1 MIDRIENEKLEQ
13 EAQQEQ
19 AVNIVANEAIV
30 NNSADFSS
38 TPDGGIAVGGL
49 ELDPITQQLLED

>member
-19 AVNIVANEAIV
+19 AIV